1 MLGIERRRRIMER
14 LNAEKKVY
22 VPDLAQEFNVTE
34 ETIRRDLER
43 LEHED
48 LLRRSYGGAVLN
60 ERTAGALSFARRSF
74 INSED
79 KNTIAAK
86 AAKLIENGATIMLDA
101 STTSLALL
109 PQLKGKK
116 DITIITNS
124 ARALIEGAD
133 LPCTMLSSGGT
144 LRPHS
149 LALTGPS
156 ACSML
161 SDHYADFAFLSCKG
175 LDREQGVMESSEE
188 ENAVKQMMLHQSHQL
203 ILLADHSKFNQKA
216 FVKTCSFDAIHAL
229 VTDNEPDMIWERFCA
244 KEKIRLIY

>member
-14 LNAEKKVY
+14 LNEEKKVY
-22 VPDLAQEFNVTE
+22 VPQLAQEFKVTE

-43 LEHED
+43 LENED

-60 ERTAGALSFARRSF
+60 ERTAGTLSFARRSF
-74 INSED
+74 INSD
-79 KNTIAAK
+79 NKMSIAAK
-86 AAKLIENGATIMLDA
+86 AARLIEDGATIMMDA

-116 DITIITNS
+116 DITVITNS
-124 ARALIEGAD
+124 VRALIEAAE

-156 ACSML
+156 ACSMIAN
-161 SDHYADFAFLSCKG
+161 HFADFAFLSCKG

-188 ENAVKQMMLHQSHQL
+188 ENAVKQIMLHQARQL
-203 ILLADHSKFNQKA
+203 VLLADHSKFNQTA
-216 FVKTCSFDAIHAL
+216 FVKTCGFDEVDCL
-229 VTDNEPDMIWERFCA
+229 VTDVDPDTIWERFCA
-244 KEKIRLIY
+244 KQQIRLIY